1 MRLRVRLA
9 AVTALIAIGV
19 ALPACGDDSD
29 TNRVEG
35 SDSEQIGDSDSK
47 SFHGVSEFPYTGDQV
62 FKLFYMHGLYLMRGE
77 RWDRI
82 VLNTVATP
90 QQREAVMARYG
101 YFHVSVAHDTDAI
114 QTLLSDPNTGQPM
127 EPDARGLYWYRDPG
141 MPGVPASWWAVTRYT
156 NVIAAWMAGG
166 EQRTEVHWD
175 RMNAELER
183 LPPP

>member
-1 MRLRVRLA
+1 MDAR
-9 AVTALIAIGV
+9 
-19 ALPACGDDSD
+19 
-29 TNRVEG
+29 
-35 SDSEQIGDSDSK
+35 
-47 SFHGVSEFPYTGDQV
+47 
-62 FKLFYMHGLYLMRGE
+62 
-77 RWDRI
+77 
-82 VLNTVATP
+82 LNTVATP

-175 RMNAELER
+175 RMNAELR
-183 LPPP
+183 AAAAAMTQARTPSCNALSCHCLSPPDHHRTSTWQAAPAHRGRT